1 MPIARY
7 KYVMLLKVTIV
18 LQFQKNKKN
27 TGRYV
32 LDICKV
38 CIWFTY
44 DLDKSIEVNHGWTHK
59 ISTCTCI
66 QVYHTNCIFLY

>member
-1 MPIARY
+1 MPIASY
-7 KYVMLLKVTIV
+7 KYVMLKVTIV
-18 LQFQKNKKN
+18 VQFQKNKKN

-32 LDICKV
+32 LDIYKV
-38 CIWFTY
+38 CIWCTY
-44 DLDKSIEVNHGWTHK
+44 DLDKSIEVNPGWMLQ